1 IDNSIVML
9 ENIFR
14 HSSETDDPEA
24 AAHIG
29 ANEVQSAVIA
39 STATNVAAV
48 VPFLLISGLAALI
61 FRELILTITFAIIA
75 SLGVALTIVP
85 MLSAQLAKV
94 RFASGINR
102 WVVIRAVDRA
112 IDFLRSVYRRI
123 AYGAVVRGRWAIIGT
138 GAVLLAG
145 AFWLTRDLG
154 TEFMVAHMP
163 YVEHVFPTA
172 GGFLSGSATA
182 ERAGRGSMSIVLT
195 PASQR
200 DMTADQW
207 VRTLQARID
216 ERGFPGAAVFVRP
229 PRIPGLRTSMSGSD
243 IAINVQGDDLRELQR
258 IADEIIRRVQG
269 VPGL

>member
-154 TEFMVAHMP
+154 TEFLPQVDNGNVGVFIRLPPGASAEETNRVALEIESIVAQMP
-163 YVEHVFPTA
+163 YVEH
-172 GGFLSGSATA
+172 
-182 ERAGRGSMSIVLT
+182 
-195 PASQR
+195 
-200 DMTADQW
+200 
-207 VRTLQARID
+207 
-216 ERGFPGAAVFVRP
+216 
-229 PRIPGLRTSMSGSD
+229 
-243 IAINVQGDDLRELQR
+243 
-258 IADEIIRRVQG
+258 
-269 VPGL
+269 